1 MNGLN
6 EKAAID
12 NILIDLKDKIKK
24 SNTVEPRRDSYRFN
38 DKEGKEIHKM
48 FNKFKIIT
56 DKPNEDMLDT
66 HHFNK
71 HPTRSLDPNKNLHGT
86 DDNYFAD
93 ISFEDIQ
100 EYQKK
105 LSERIQMKKID
116 EFMNE
121 VKDFNKKAA
130 KFSNNLGYIA
140 CIIEGDTSK
149 IDVDN
154 KSVEQNKK
162 PRGHGRIYNYSKY
175 VDSLPDNTPLG
186 TKLEVAG
193 AYYWR
198 ERGILFLSFLTR

>member
-93 ISFEDIQ
+93 ISFEDI
-100 EYQKK
+100 
-105 LSERIQMKKID
+105 
-116 EFMNE
+116 
-121 VKDFNKKAA
+121 
-130 KFSNNLGYIA
+130 
-140 CIIEGDTSK
+140 
-149 IDVDN
+149 
-154 KSVEQNKK
+154 
-162 PRGHGRIYNYSKY
+162 
-175 VDSLPDNTPLG
+175 
-186 TKLEVAG
+186 
-193 AYYWR
+193 
-198 ERGILFLSFLTR
+198 